1 MSHGYYLIAQITYS
15 IYKNVYFKTF
25 YKKDRIDNEVEI
37 HGSLDHPNIV
47 KMISSF
53 RDETKICMVL
63 EFCPDRTIGDLMKT
77 YDDKVCSLSWNFLH
91 YVWFYSFLFSAFQKN
106 ELLSSLLNF

>member
-1 MSHGYYLIAQITYS
+1 MVTSGNLPPDRA
-15 IYKNVYFKTF
+15 KFVYFKTF

-47 KMISSF
+47 KMISNF

-77 YDDKVCSLSWNFLH
+77 YDDKVCSSCHEIPYLGFIL
-91 YVWFYSFLFSAFQKN
+91 FYSVPSRKTSCYPLC
-106 ELLSSLLNF
+106 